1 MNDRVNVSLVT
12 SRGSFQLNTDSRGLE
27 SWPDWFDGFDINH
40 TWDEESGAYRG
51 TVPGGAETLTLSLR
65 VQGKNVSQQ
74 VSELLSILGTPG
86 NEVSIVVAHSG
97 GMRSVQARFIAPGS
111 TKWYPRPHAAIFA
124 EIPLQFE
131 SVAPEWLSVVPR
143 RVTLSKEQLGKVVLP
158 VAGVQPSWPKITLA
172 GSYTSATVKLRADDD
187 VAPVPSHAAGLV
199 VATDPKKR
207 GVYQADTGKIHPG
220 SGAVFWPEMP
230 ELTASGMTI
239 YLDVESPGTTFEAVI
254 EYQER
259 WAAAW

>member
-12 SRGSFQLNTDSRGLE
+12 ARGSFQLNTDSRGLE
-27 SWPDWFDGFDINH
+27 SWPDWFDGFEIRH

-51 TVPGGAETLTLSLR
+51 TVPGGVETLTMTVR
-65 VQGKNVSQQ
+65 VQGKEVSQQ
-74 VSELLSILGTPG
+74 VAELLRILGTPG

-97 GMRSVQARFIAPGS
+97 GMRSVKVRFIAPGS
-111 TKWYPRPHAAIFA
+111 TKWYPRPHAAVFA
-124 EIPLQFE
+124 EVPLQFE

-143 RVTLSKEQLGKVVLP
+143 QVTLDRGQLGKIVLP
-158 VAGVQPSWPKITLA
+158 FAGVQPSWPKITLA
-172 GSYTSATVKLRADDD
+172 GGYESAAVKLRADDE
-187 VAPVPSHAAGLV
+187 VSAIPSHAGGLV
-199 VATDPKKR
+199 VETDPKKR

-220 SGAVFWPEMP
+220 SGAVFWPELP
-230 ELTASGMTI
+230 ELTASGMPI
-239 YLDVESPGTTFEAVI
+239 YLDVESPGATFEAVI

>member
-27 SWPDWFDGFDINH
+27 SWPDWFDGFEIQH

-51 TVPGGAETLTLSLR
+51 TVPSGVETLTMTVR
-65 VQGKNVSQQ
+65 VQGKDVSQQ
-74 VSELLSILGTPG
+74 VAELLGVLGKPG

-97 GMRSVQARFIAPGS
+97 GMRSVKARFVAPGA
-111 TKWYPRPHAAIFA
+111 TKWYPRPRAAVFA

-131 SVAPEWLSVVPR
+131 SASPEWVSVVPR
-143 RVTLSKEQLGKVVLP
+143 RVTLDRGQLGKVVLP
-158 VAGVQPSWPKITLA
+158 FAGVQPSWPKITLT
-172 GSYTSATVKLRADDD
+172 GNYTSVTVKLRVDDD

-199 VATDPKKR
+199 VETDPRMR
-207 GVYQADTGKIHPG
+207 GVYQADTGLMQPG
-220 SGAVFWPEMP
+220 AGAVFWPELP
-230 ELTASGMTI
+230 ELTATGMPI
-239 YLDVESPGTTFEAVI
+239 YLDVESPGTNFEAVI

-259 WAAAW
+259 WASAW

>member
-27 SWPDWFDGFDINH
+27 SWPDWFDGFEVRH

-51 TVPGGAETLTLSLR
+51 VVPGGDETLSLTVR

-74 VSELLSILGTPG
+74 VSELLGILGSPG
-86 NEVSIVVAHSG
+86 SEVSIVVAHSG
-97 GMRSVQARFIAPGS
+97 GMRSVKARFVAPGS
-111 TKWYPRPHAAIFA
+111 TKWYPRPYAAVFA

-131 SVAPEWLSVVPR
+131 SVAPEWVSVVPR
-143 RVTLSKEQLGKVVLP
+143 KVVLSKEQLGKVVLP
-158 VAGVQPSWPKITLA
+158 FAGVQPSWPKISIT
-172 GSYTSATVKLRADDD
+172 GSYKSVTVKMRESDAS
-187 VAPVPSHAAGLV
+187 AAIPSHAAGLV
-199 VATDPKKR
+199 IETSPKRR
-207 GVYQADTGKIHPG
+207 GVYQADSGKIHTG
-220 SGAVFWPEMP
+220 AGAVFWPELP
-230 ELTASGMTI
+230 ELTASGMAI
-239 YLDVESPGTTFEAVI
+239 YLDVESAGTTFEAVI

>member
-1 MNDRVNVSLVT
+1 MNDRVDVSLVT

-27 SWPDWFDGFDINH
+27 SWPNWFDGFEIHH

-51 TVPGGAETLTLSLR
+51 AVPGGVETLTLTVR
-65 VQGKNVSQQ
+65 VQGKDVSQQ
-74 VSELLSILGTPG
+74 VAELLGILGAPG

-97 GMRSVQARFIAPGS
+97 GMRSVKTRFIAPGA
-111 TKWYPRPHAAIFA
+111 TKWYPRPRSAVFA
-124 EIPLQFE
+124 EVPLQFE

-143 RVTLSKEQLGKVVLP
+143 RVTLDREQLGKIILP
-158 VAGVQPSWPKITLA
+158 FAGVQPSWPKITLS
-172 GSYTSATVKLRADDD
+172 GSYESAAVKLRDDDD
-187 VAPVPSHAAGLV
+187 VAAIPSHAAGLV
-199 VATDPKKR
+199 IETDPKKR
-207 GVYQADTGKIHPG
+207 GAYQADTGKIQPG

-230 ELTASGMTI
+230 ELTASGMPI
-239 YLDVESPGTTFEAVI
+239 YLDVESAGTSFKAVI

>member
-1 MNDRVNVSLVT
+1 MNDRVDVSLVT

-27 SWPDWFDGFDINH
+27 SWPAWFDGFEVYH

-51 TVPGGAETLTLSLR
+51 VVPGGVETLALTVR

-74 VSELLSILGTPG
+74 VSELLGILGTPG
-86 NEVSIVVAHSG
+86 SEVSIVVAHSG

-111 TKWYPRPHAAIFA
+111 TKWYPRPHSAVFA

-131 SVAPEWLSVVPR
+131 SVAPEWVSVVPR
-143 RVTLSKEQLGKVVLP
+143 RVVLSKEQLGEVVLP
-158 VAGVQPSWPKITLA
+158 FAGVQPSWPKITLT
-172 GSYTSATVKLRADDD
+172 GSYESATVKLRADDD
-187 VAPVPSHAAGLV
+187 VAAIPSHAAGLV
-199 VATDPKKR
+199 VETDPKKR
-207 GVYQADTGKIHPG
+207 GVYQADTGMIHPG

-239 YLDVESPGTTFEAVI
+239 YLDVESPGEGLELII